1 MMMISNMLRFP
12 FSMLDN
18 ELDELFY
25 PERRRVTAGNSLVY
39 PPINISTTDNSVDV
53 YLFLAGM
60 DPDDIE
66 LVIEKNMLS
75 VSGERKL
82 PSGEDDEMT
91 AYRQERFEGKFKRV
105 ITLPE
110 TVDTDTTQATYKNGV
125 LHININKREEVQ
137 PRQIKISAQ

>member
-1 MMMISNMLRFP
+1 MISNMLRFQ

-18 ELDELFY
+18 EINSLFY
-25 PERRRVTAGNSLVY
+25 PEQNRGSARGTYVY
-39 PPINISTTDNSVDV
+39 PPINISTTDTKVDV
-53 YLFLAGM
+53 YLFIAGM

-75 VSGERKL
+75 VSGQRKL
-82 PSGEDDEMT
+82 PEADENST
-91 AYRQERFEGKFKRV
+91 IFRQERFEGRFKRV

-110 TVDTDTTQATYKNGV
+110 TVDTDTTQATYKDGV
-125 LHININKREEVQ
+125 LHISIDKRAEVQ